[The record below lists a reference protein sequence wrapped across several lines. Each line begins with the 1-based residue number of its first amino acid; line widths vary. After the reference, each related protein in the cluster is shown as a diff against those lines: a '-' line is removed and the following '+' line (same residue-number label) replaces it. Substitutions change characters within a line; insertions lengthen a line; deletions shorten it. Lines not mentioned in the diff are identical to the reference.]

1 VAQGLTDTLFV
12 VVLGLVVVAIA
23 GDELAHFVQ
32 AVALPLTGLLAGLI
46 LARLVW
52 FYTSRW

>member
-1 VAQGLTDTLFV
+1 VRGLTDALLV
-12 VVLGLVVVAIA
+12 VALVLVVVAVTGETVA
-23 GDELAHFVQ
+23 QFVR
-32 AVALPLTGLLAGLI
+32 AVALPLAALLAGLI

>member
-1 VAQGLTDTLFV
+1 MRGLTDAL
-12 VVLGLVVVAIA
+12 LVVALVLVVASITGETVA
-23 GDELAHFVQ
+23 QFVG
-32 AVALPLTGLLAGLI
+32 AVAFPLAALLAGLI